1 MRAVQACLLLSL
13 VAASPAAA
21 AVSNAT
27 VERVSPE
34 MVVVRWSD
42 AAPVDVLVAD
52 KPDVAPS
59 VAILA
64 SKDDR
69 DGMHQLAAPTSQ
81 RLYVTLRDTRD
92 GTVVK
97 VAERLLPLAQS
108 SNFRDIG
115 GYAAAGGK
123 HVRWGKIYRSGAT
136 PLLTDADLQEIK
148 ALGLANMVDL
158 RSSEEVVL
166 VPTRIRGV
174 PMTSVGYSMGQ
185 MMSLDPAKLGTS
197 NGPELYGTFPV
208 FLAPQ
213 LRVVFERLL
222 SNDGP
227 LVYNCSAGQGR
238 TGFATAMVLS
248 ALGVPRATIIED
260 YHLSTAYRRPQ
271 FETQPINVAA
281 HPNDPV
287 AAMFARSADATPE
300 ARKPRPLATA
310 EGRPFLDGAF
320 AAIDARW
327 GSVDAYLR
335 QEIGLTDADIVRL
348 RANYLE

>member
-227 LVYNCSAGQGR
+227 LVYNCSAGQDR
-238 TGFATAMVLS
+238 TGFVTAMVLS

-260 YHLSTAYRRPQ
+260 YHLSTAYRRRSSRRSRSMWRRIP
-271 FETQPINVAA
+271 TIRWPPCSRAPPTRRPRRASRARWPPPRADRSWTAPSPPSMRVGDRSTPICAR
-281 HPNDPV
+281 
-287 AAMFARSADATPE
+287 RSA
-300 ARKPRPLATA
+300 
-310 EGRPFLDGAF
+310 
-320 AAIDARW
+320 
-327 GSVDAYLR
+327 
-335 QEIGLTDADIVRL
+335 
-348 RANYLE
+348 